1 MKSFAMTLDLKDD
14 SSVIA
19 EYTRYHRK
27 VWPDVISGLR
37 SIGIQ
42 KMKIFLLGT
51 RMFMYIE
58 TPDDFDPSTDF
69 QRYTDSSPAAAEWDV
84 MMRKYQVQV
93 DDAREGEWW
102 AGMEEVFDIDWFD

>member
-14 SSVIA
+14 PSVIE
-19 EYTRYHRK
+19 EYTRYHRE
-27 VWPDVISGLR
+27 VWPEVIASLR

-58 TPDDFDPSTDF
+58 TPDDFDPLTDF
-69 QRYTDSSPAAAEWDV
+69 QRYTDSASRAAEWDAL
-84 MMRKYQVQV
+84 MRKFQVRV
-93 DDAREGEWW
+93 SGAREGEWW

>member
-14 SSVIA
+14 SSVIE
-19 EYTRYHRK
+19 EYKRHHHE
-27 VWPDVISGLR
+27 VWPDVICGLR

-58 TPDDFDPSTDF
+58 TPDDFDPLTDF

-84 MMRKYQVQV
+84 MMRKYQVQA
-93 DDAREGEWW
+93 DGAREGEWW
-102 AGMEEVFDIDWFD
+102 AGVEEVFDIDWFD

>member
-14 SSVIA
+14 SSVIE
-19 EYTRYHRK
+19 EYKRYHHE
-27 VWPDVISGLR
+27 VWPDVICGLR
-37 SIGIQ
+37 SIGIR

-58 TPDDFDPSTDF
+58 TPDDFDPLTDF

-84 MMRKYQVQV
+84 MMRKYQVQA
-93 DDAREGEWW
+93 DGARG
-102 AGMEEVFDIDWFD
+102 